1 MVSGEFVCRRFA
13 YCPISPS
20 ELCKIKKGFS
30 CITYDSNLVQLDN
43 LYLRHFQVV
52 YKWSSVIYIKFQV
65 ILGVAEV
72 VTMCEHVVHSVPIDP

>member
-1 MVSGEFVCRRFA
+1 M
-13 YCPISPS
+13 
-20 ELCKIKKGFS
+20 
-30 CITYDSNLVQLDN
+30 
-43 LYLRHFQVV
+43 V